1 MNCECS
7 HKKTRKVPQD
17 FPIKR
22 KLESR
27 VVFLGPLPTSI
38 KQISKF
44 LFEGMFYLWTFFCL
58 YVDTFVCGCT
68 CASRDLIQMS
78 GTSSINLL
86 PYSLRQVLSIKARTH
101 RCGKSYKHA
110 CSMILFFFFQYWSQR
125 SALIPIQHLRG
136 HQRAN
141 SGSHVCATST

>member
-7 HKKTRKVPQD
+7 HKKTRKISQD

-58 YVDTFVCGCT
+58 YADTFVCGCT
-68 CASRDLIQMS
+68 CASRDLI
-78 GTSSINLL
+78 
-86 PYSLRQVLSIKARTH
+86 
-101 RCGKSYKHA
+101 
-110 CSMILFFFFQYWSQR
+110 
-125 SALIPIQHLRG
+125 
-136 HQRAN
+136 
-141 SGSHVCATST
+141 